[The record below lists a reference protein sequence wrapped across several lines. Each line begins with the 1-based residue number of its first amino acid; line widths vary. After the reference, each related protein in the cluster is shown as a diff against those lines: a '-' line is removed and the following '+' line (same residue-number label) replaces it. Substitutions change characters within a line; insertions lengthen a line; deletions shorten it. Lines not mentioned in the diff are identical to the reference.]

1 MSIFSNVMGNF
12 FRMKTSLTNIFVP
25 EKDTGGKVGSLLG
38 GGESEY

>member
-1 MSIFSNVMGNF
+1 MRFS
-12 FRMKTSLTNIFVP
+12 LANIFVS